1 MGSNNWCIH
10 IFNYL
15 KSFFWTYFLGWQ
27 LVALGALIIGIIIF
41 FPEGIMGMLRQ
52 KYPALFGEVVDEEAR
67 LAQVT
72 INTDD

>member
-1 MGSNNWCIH
+1 
-10 IFNYL
+10 
-15 KSFFWTYFLGWQ
+15 
-27 LVALGALIIGIIIF
+27 
-41 FPEGIMGMLRQ
+41 MGMLRH